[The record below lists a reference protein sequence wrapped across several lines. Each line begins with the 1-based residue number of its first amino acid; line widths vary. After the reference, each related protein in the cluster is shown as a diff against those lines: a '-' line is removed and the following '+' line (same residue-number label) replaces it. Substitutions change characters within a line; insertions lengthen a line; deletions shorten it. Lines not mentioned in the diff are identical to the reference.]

1 MNASLRF
8 FADEN
13 ISTDLIN
20 WIKSQGYEIT
30 SVTEENLQGTT
41 DINIIEKC
49 LVLNRIILT
58 QDNDFGKLIFTA
70 SIPFYSVIY
79 LRPGHFDGKF
89 HIPTLQTILKNEKL
103 IQKGTLIVGQ
113 RIDKKIKVRIKQI
126 E

>member
-1 MNASLRF
+1 MNASLCF

-58 QDNDFGKLIFTA
+58 QDNDL
-70 SIPFYSVIY
+70 
-79 LRPGHFDGKF
+79 D
-89 HIPTLQTILKNEKL
+89 N
-103 IQKGTLIVGQ
+103 
-113 RIDKKIKVRIKQI
+113 
-126 E
+126 

>member
-1 MNASLRF
+1 MNASLCF

-58 QDNDFGKLIFTA
+58 QDNDLE
-70 SIPFYSVIY
+70 
-79 LRPGHFDGKF
+79 
-89 HIPTLQTILKNEKL
+89 N
-103 IQKGTLIVGQ
+103 
-113 RIDKKIKVRIKQI
+113 
-126 E
+126 